1 MSLLTSWGYELVDV
15 SALPVLITDTEFNTM
30 TGGRFTGDTRITSA
44 ISAASLALQNYC
56 GWHLSGSLKC
66 KVQWNIKNRGIVRSG
81 SDLIVQLPARLV
93 SSVESV
99 TIGDTEITD
108 YTINPSGNLTIYD
121 ACIGSRK
128 TIIEV
133 VYNAGVV
140 SPAGVQELVA
150 QMASLELSKSY
161 GITSEAAGGVS
172 ITYNSSWTN
181 GSFDRVLE
189 NNAGM
194 LAGYKLKGVF

>member
-1 MSLLTSWGYELVDV
+1 MSLLTSWGYELVDA

-66 KVQWNIKNRGIVRSG
+66 KIQWNIKNRGIVRSG

-99 TIGDTEITD
+99 TIDDIETTD
-108 YTINPSGNLTIYD
+108 YMINPSGNLTIYD
-121 ACIGSRK
+121 ACVGNRK
-128 TIIEV
+128 TMIEV

-189 NNAGM
+189 NNAGI

>member
-1 MSLLTSWGYELVDV
+1 MSLLTSWGYELVDAE
-15 SALPVLITDTEFNTM
+15 SLPELITDTEFNTM
-30 TGGRFTGDTRITSA
+30 TGGRFTGDTRISSA
-44 ISAASLALQNYC
+44 VSAASLALQNYC

-66 KVQWNIKNRGIVRSG
+66 KIQWDINNRGIVRNG
-81 SDLIVQLPARLV
+81 FDLLIQLPARLV

-99 TIGDTEITD
+99 KIDGIETTD
-108 YTINPSGNLTIYD
+108 YMINPSGNLTIYD
-121 ACIGSRK
+121 ACVSDRR
-128 TIIEV
+128 TIVEV
-133 VYNAGVV
+133 VYTAGVV
-140 SPAGVQELVA
+140 NAAGVKELVA

-172 ITYNSSWTN
+172 VTYNSSWTN

-194 LAGYKLKGVF
+194 LAGYRLKGVF